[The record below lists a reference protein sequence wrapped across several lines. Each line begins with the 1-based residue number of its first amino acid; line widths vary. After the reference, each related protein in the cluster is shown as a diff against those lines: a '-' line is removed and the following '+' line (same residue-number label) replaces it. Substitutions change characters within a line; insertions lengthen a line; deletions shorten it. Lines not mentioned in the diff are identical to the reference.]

1 MARIKVSDLAKDREL
16 TCEEM
21 KRAMGGTTVPLT
33 MLDLRGAAGGL
44 VAICKDEE
52 EELRYLIKYGIKPAN
67 E

>member
-21 KRAMGGTTVPLT
+21 KQAMGGTTVPLT
-33 MLDLRGAAGGL
+33 MLDLRGAAAGL
-44 VAICKDEE
+44 VTICRDDAG
-52 EELRYLIKYGIKPAN
+52 ELRHLLKYGIKPAN

>member
-21 KRAMGGTTVPLT
+21 RRAMGGTTVPLT

-44 VAICKDEE
+44 VTICRDDSG
-52 EELRYLIKYGIKPAN
+52 ELRHLLKYGIKPAN